1 MAPAVDRAAIMSLAF
16 KALSPGQETENHG
29 AALMRALADLFNA
42 VAALMEEAPVADARP
57 AQPAPS
63 PDQSAAADAEPE
75 VEGEA
80 ADEWLTITQALAYM
94 KARGVVLTKSWMSRQ
109 FDGYCDRRDGKH
121 YPPKFTEGT
130 DSRRTAD
137 GWWLVR
143 RTALD
148 RYIADRTCCSTGADV
163 PPAPD
168 VQPTPDVGAP
178 GTVYAPEGLETSVG
192 GDWMTVAEAAEYM
205 RQRGLVSTFPQSVT
219 MDIVGRRT
227 QHSQVPPYYIEGV
240 DTMRV
245 RASGNPRGY
254 RWIVRREAV
263 DRRINERLAS

>member
-1 MAPAVDRAAIMSLAF
+1 MARKVDSAIMSLAL
-16 KALSPGQETENHG
+16 KTLSPGQETENHG

-42 VAALMEEAPVADARP
+42 VAALMEETPAADAVP
-57 AQPAPS
+57 AQPTPGPAEPTAVAP
-63 PDQSAAADAEPE
+63 PE
-75 VEGEA
+75 VE
-80 ADEWLTITQALAYM
+80 DQWLTVTEALAYM
-94 KARGVVLTKSWMSRQ
+94 KVRGVVLTKSWMSRQ

-121 YPPKFTEGT
+121 YPPKFAEGT
-130 DSRRTAD
+130 DSKRTAD

-163 PPAPD
+163 PPAPE